1 MVSFPYKCNH
11 CIVRII
17 LLVIIGYTAALDAIV
32 LDNFSPDH
40 KYPSPTPDYD
50 QSQDIPTSDV
60 PPPPQDAASLPPDI
74 LKSLASAGQD
84 IQQLNHHIPWSPQ
97 DYTTSSN
104 YEKLLYSAENELY
117 VYPDKRNVAKGL
129 KTLKTLSGELSDA
142 IHWLESDDRAL
153 RNIVLNTLQEEDP
166 LTNVNSNKHRRRRR
180 RSSILK
186 HLSVLY
192 KQQQALLI
200 ASNTCILSD
209 KPDLKAALLPMHQH
223 ALSDNTSHIKNNT
236 DTILSQDSNTLFL
249 HHLHLLRHR
258 HHHKMPSLV
267 SSYLANQ
274 PGRSKL
280 LKDLIQV
287 GSYNL
292 TDIPGLAAAGDAAF
306 LLASIISSG
315 SGLGLP
321 PSSLLL
327 SASSINNKTSS
338 TINVESV
345 AIKLIHHAAMSG
357 SLEASL
363 SLIDRYRTGR
373 GGLPTDVPGSLER
386 AVTTMTHMASVLD
399 ASGGVGAVGGSVLLR
414 NSWMEGGYK
423 TEEGGWLLWDGYDDP
438 HTVNYERE
446 MADRGDAEA
455 LRQMGYRQ
463 LLGQGLDADG
473 GAAAA
478 AFAAAAAAG
487 DPYALFNDGYMAFQG
502 QHMPRN
508 YTLAKLRF
516 HQAAVLGIHAAY
528 NGLGAVYYH
537 GEGNFTMA
545 RYYFEKGVEL
555 GDQDSM
561 FNLATMYKDGI
572 IAQLEGS
579 SGRNMT
585 YAVELYNL
593 AESQG
598 HWRSSQELTKIYTYG
613 VPGGDKSSSSSSSI
627 GNIIEKNY
635 TRAFIS
641 YDKFTR
647 NIKHWR
653 DGLKDAAMVYLE
665 DGDAWGAG
673 VRYALLAE
681 QGCPEAMLNLG
692 WLMTMEKKEVMG
704 GGGGGGGGDNGPGE
718 LFRRAGELGK
728 SQGWLLAGHHMLNN
742 MLGGGSSSGGS
753 HTNASSSSSLAVEYY
768 RRAGNMSNVEA
779 LYTLGWLY
787 EQGSHMMSYPHPHH
801 RLHPLERDLDIA
813 RQYYREAVDVSVA
826 FRYAVAPWL
835 AMMTLDMRRWG
846 REKWEGLGYGVQKII
861 MHWDVVVLIL
871 LCVILGRVL
880 YLKMKKK
887 KKRIRE
893 EAESVAVVH
902 GGPA

>member
-1 MVSFPYKCNH
+1 MGSFTYVFKH
-11 CIVRII
+11 CIVLISLLHII
-17 LLVIIGYTAALDAIV
+17 SNIAAADDTI
-32 LDNFSPDH
+32 PDH
-40 KYPSPTPDYD
+40 SSPNHQNHPPPTPDEN
-50 QSQDIPTSDV
+50 QGQDIPTDA
-60 PPPPQDAASLPPDI
+60 PQGAPSLPPDI
-74 LKSLASAGQD
+74 IKALASAGRD
-84 IQQLNHHIPWSPQ
+84 TQQSIHHIHWSPQ
-97 DYTTSSN
+97 DQITSSN
-104 YEKLLYSAENELY
+104 YEKLLYSAEDELY
-117 VYPDKRNVAKGL
+117 LDPPDKRNGAKGL
-129 KTLKTLSGELSDA
+129 KTLRKLSRELSAA
-142 IHWLESDDRAL
+142 INWLEPDNRAM
-153 RNIVLNTLQEEDP
+153 RRIGMDTLQEEEEEDP
-166 LTNVNSNKHRRRRR
+166 HTNRHMRRR
-180 RSSILK
+180 RSS
-186 HLSVLY
+186 SVLKQLSALH

-200 ASNTCILSD
+200 ASSTCLLSD
-209 KPDLKAALLPMHQH
+209 KPNLKASLLPMHQQS
-223 ALSDNTSHIKNNT
+223 LLDNTHHTNNKT
-236 DTILSQDSNTLFL
+236 NTVISQDTTTLHPESSSPL
-249 HHLHLLRHR
+249 LPLLRH
-258 HHHKMPSLV
+258 HKVPTLV

-280 LKDLIQV
+280 LKDMIQV

-292 TDIPGLAAAGDAAF
+292 TDIPGFAAAGDAAF

-327 SASSINNKTSS
+327 LSTVNSGSNN
-338 TINVESV
+338 NAESV
-345 AIKLIHHAAMSG
+345 AIKLIHHAAMSS

-373 GGLPTDVPGSLER
+373 GGLPIDVPGSLER
-386 AVTTMTHMASVLD
+386 AVITMTHLASILD
-399 ASGGVGAVGGSVLLR
+399 ASGGIGAAGGSVLLR

-423 TEEGGWLLWDGYDDP
+423 TEEGGWLLWDAYNDP
-438 HTVNYERE
+438 HTLNYDRD

-473 GAAAA
+473 RAAAA
-478 AFAAAAAAG
+478 AFAAAAAGG
-487 DPYALFNDGYMAFQG
+487 DPYALFNEGYMAFQG
-502 QHMPRN
+502 QHTSRN

-516 HQAAVLGIHAAY
+516 HQAAVLGIQAAY

-579 SGRNMT
+579 SGTGRNMT

-598 HWRSSQELTKIYTYG
+598 HWRSSQELTKVYTYG
-613 VPGGDKSSSSSSSI
+613 VPSSSSSSI
-627 GNIIEKNY
+627 ANIIEKNY

-665 DGDAWGAG
+665 EGDAWGAG

-692 WLMTMEKKEVMG
+692 WLMMMEKKEVMG
-704 GGGGGGGGDNGPGE
+704 GGDDNGPGE

-728 SQGWLLAGHHMLNN
+728 SQGWLLAGHYMMKKNIHGNSYGSYGYGDNN
-742 MLGGGSSSGGS
+742 
-753 HTNASSSSSLAVEYY
+753 SSSSMLAVEFYQK
-768 RRAGNMSNVEA
+768 AANMSNVEA
-779 LYTLGWLY
+779 LHTLGWLY
-787 EQGSHMMSYPHPHH
+787 EQGSHVMGYHPHH
-801 RLHPLERDLDIA
+801 LERNADKA
-813 RQYYREAVDVSVA
+813 RWYYKEAVKVSVGL
-826 FRYAVAPWL
+826 RYAVAPWV
-835 AMMTLDMRRWG
+835 AMMTMDVRRWG
-846 REKWEGLGYGVQKII
+846 RERWEGVGNGVQQMTMVMK
-861 MHWDVVVLIL
+861 MQWDVVVL
-871 LCVILGRVL
+871 VVLGLMLGGVL
-880 YLKMKKK
+880 YMKKK
-887 KKRIRE
+887 RKKKE
-893 EAESVAVVH
+893 GDEDVSVVD
-902 GGPA
+902 GGSA